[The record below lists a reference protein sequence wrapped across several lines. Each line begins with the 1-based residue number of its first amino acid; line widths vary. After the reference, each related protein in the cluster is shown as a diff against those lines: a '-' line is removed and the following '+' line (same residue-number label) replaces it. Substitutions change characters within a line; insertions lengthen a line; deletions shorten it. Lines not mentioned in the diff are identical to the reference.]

1 LTCVVISVGDVVYVE
16 LYNNPDGKPKGTG

>member
-1 LTCVVISVGDVVYVE
+1 LTVVISVGDVVYVE